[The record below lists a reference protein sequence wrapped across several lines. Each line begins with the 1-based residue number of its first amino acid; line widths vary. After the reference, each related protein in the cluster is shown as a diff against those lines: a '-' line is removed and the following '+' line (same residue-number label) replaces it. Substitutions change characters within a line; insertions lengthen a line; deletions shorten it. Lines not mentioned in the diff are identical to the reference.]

1 VIDSTFLL
9 FSADP
14 KFHADARVGV
24 RVRNM
29 KIYIHKW
36 SHVLMNPS
44 FKGEISYLI
53 VLLPNFQ
60 IKTYWPQTYSCR
72 FSRKKKYYLWPPRN
86 RDSSTV
92 TVSFDFFFFEVCTSY
107 IHYFVYISFKFCM
120 QIHAHRLWMIFSN
133 LPWIRR
139 THFLKKNRRLHYN
152 YILSAQ
158 PHLHAQDFILQNMC
172 GALDFTTVL
181 LFLQS
186 GPYYR
191 KDETWRQRPLQHN
204 WRLWSSDLAHRWLN
218 IFRGPTNQNSTP
230 RTDHTS
236 REPWTANKGKCI
248 CYIWYQ

>member
-53 VLLPNFQ
+53 VFLPNFQ

-72 FSRKKKYYLWPPRN
+72 FSRKKYYLWPPRN

-92 TVSFDFFFFEVCTSY
+92 TVSFDFFWSLHKLHTLFCIYKFQILHANTCTPS
-107 IHYFVYISFKFCM
+107 
-120 QIHAHRLWMIFSN
+120 LN
-133 LPWIRR
+133 D
-139 THFLKKNRRLHYN
+139 FLELAADQENPFPKKNRRLHYN